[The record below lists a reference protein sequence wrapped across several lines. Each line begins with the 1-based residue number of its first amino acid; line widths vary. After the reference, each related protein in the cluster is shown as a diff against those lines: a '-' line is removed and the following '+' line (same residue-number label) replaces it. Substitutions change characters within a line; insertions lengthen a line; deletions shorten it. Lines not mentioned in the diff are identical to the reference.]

1 MTPDSIKDQNDTLA
15 SLNQALQECVA
26 SQDMD
31 KAMDLAL
38 QRQKALI
45 KIFECLE
52 NDPSN
57 LANLKKISTETLE
70 CLSKEKVLI
79 RNQSTK
85 KRNDFL
91 LRKNAIKAYMS
102 PIAA

>member
-1 MTPDSIKDQNDTLA
+1 MTPDSIKEQSNTLA

-57 LANLKKISTETLE
+57 LENLKKISTETLE

>member
-1 MTPDSIKDQNDTLA
+1 MTPDSIKEQSNTLA
-15 SLNQALQECVA
+15 SLNQALQECVV
-26 SQDMD
+26 SLDMD
-31 KAMDLAL
+31 KAMGLAL
-38 QRQKALI
+38 LRQKALI
-45 KIFECLE
+45 KIFETLE

>member
-1 MTPDSIKDQNDTLA
+1 MTSDSIKEQNASLA
-15 SLNQALQECVA
+15 SLNQALQECVV
-26 SQDMD
+26 SLDMD
-31 KAMDLAL
+31 KAMGLAL
-38 QRQKALI
+38 LRQKALI
-45 KIFECLE
+45 KIFETLE

-57 LANLKKISTETLE
+57 LANFKKISAETLE
-70 CLSKEKVLI
+70 CLSKEKILI
-79 RNQSTK
+79 KNQSTK